1 MKKQQLLSALALTLF
16 SSIYAD
22 SSSLKVKSGTKAD
35 KQTTVTTEKQVPY
48 NQIRDFSFYDMQGVT
63 HKFSDYKGKWILVN
77 YWATYCPPCRAEIP
91 DIEEFYRKNKS
102 KFVVLGMDAGGT
114 DDASIKA
121 FKKELDITYPLIPA
135 QESTLLAFG
144 VVMAIPTS
152 YIINPQGEIIDKY
165 VGLITYDDLDF
176 NVNPQNFIK
185 EKHP

>member
-1 MKKQQLLSALALTLF
+1 MIKKLTISCALALLPL
-16 SSIYAD
+16 SAVIA
-22 SSSLKVKSGTKAD
+22 KEITKPAA
-35 KQTTVTTEKQVPY
+35 KEATAQKTEKKAAKDSY
-48 NQIRDFSFYDMQGVT
+48 NRVRDFSFYDMQGVT

-135 QESTLLAFG
+135 QESTLIAFG

>member
-1 MKKQQLLSALALTLF
+1 MKKQIIFSAIALTCL

-22 SSSLKVKSGTKAD
+22 TANLKAKNTPKSA
-35 KQTTVTTEKQVPY
+35 KQTTVTTEKKTPY
-48 NQIRDFSFYDMQGVT
+48 NQVRDFSFYDMQGIT

-102 KFVVLGMDAGGT
+102 KFIVLGMDAGGT

-121 FKKELDITYPLIPA
+121 FKKDMDITYPLIPA

-176 NVNPQNFIK
+176 NVNPQNFVK
-185 EKHP
+185 NK

>member
-1 MKKQQLLSALALTLF
+1 MKKQQLLSVLALSLF

-22 SSSLKVKSGTKAD
+22 STPLKAKDST
-35 KQTTVTTEKQVPY
+35 TTEKKVPY
-48 NQIRDFSFYDMQGVT
+48 NQVRDFSFYDMQGVT

-91 DIEEFYRKNKS
+91 DIEAFYRKNKS
-102 KFVVLGMDAGGT
+102 KFMVLGMDAGGT
-114 DDASIKA
+114 DDASIIA
-121 FKKELDITYPLIPA
+121 FKKELGISYPLIPA
-135 QESTLLAFG
+135 QDSTLLAFG

-185 EKHP
+185 EKYP

>member
-1 MKKQQLLSALALTLF
+1 MIKKLTLSCALALLPLSALLAKNESAQKANDTTAPKIKTERNLTK
-16 SSIYAD
+16 D
-22 SSSLKVKSGTKAD
+22 
-35 KQTTVTTEKQVPY
+35 PY
-48 NQIRDFSFYDMQGVT
+48 NQVRDFSFYDMQGVT

-102 KFVVLGMDAGGT
+102 KFIVLGMDAGGT

-135 QESTLLAFG
+135 QESTLVAFG

-185 EKHP
+185 EK

>member
-1 MKKQQLLSALALTLF
+1 MIKKLTLSCALALLPLS
-16 SSIYAD
+16 SSIAKNEVTPKNND
-22 SSSLKVKSGTKAD
+22 TTASKVK
-35 KQTTVTTEKQVPY
+35 TEKKLTKDSY
-48 NQIRDFSFYDMQGVT
+48 NRVRDFSFYDMQGVT

-102 KFVVLGMDAGGT
+102 KFIVLGMDAGGT

-121 FKKELDITYPLIPA
+121 FKKDLDITYPLIPA
-135 QESTLLAFG
+135 QESTLVAFG

-185 EKHP
+185 EK

>member
-1 MKKQQLLSALALTLF
+1 MKKQKIFSAIALSCL

-22 SSSLKVKSGTKAD
+22 TAKLDAKNTPKPS
-35 KQTTVTTEKQVPY
+35 KQTTLPAEKKIPY
-48 NQIRDFSFYDMQGVT
+48 NQVRDFSFYDMQGVT

-121 FKKELDITYPLIPA
+121 FKKDMDITYPLIPA

-176 NVNPQNFIK
+176 NVNPQNFVK
-185 EKHP
+185 DK

>member
-16 SSIYAD
+16 SSISAD
-22 SSSLKVKSGTKAD
+22 TALPKAKSTTQTT
-35 KQTTVTTEKQVPY
+35 KQTPVTVEKKNTYDQVS
-48 NQIRDFSFYDMQGVT
+48 DFSFYDMQGVT

-77 YWATYCPPCRAEIP
+77 YWATYCPPCRAEVP
-91 DIEEFYRKNKS
+91 DIQEFYEKNKA

-114 DDASIKA
+114 DDASIRD
-121 FKKELDITYPLIPA
+121 FKKEFGITYPIIPA

-176 NVNPQNFIK
+176 NVNPQNFVK
-185 EKHP
+185 DK

>member
-1 MKKQQLLSALALTLF
+1 MIKKLTLSCTLALLPL
-16 SSIYAD
+16 
-22 SSSLKVKSGTKAD
+22 SSLIAKNEVIPKA
-35 KQTTVTTEKQVPY
+35 KVTTTPKIEKKLTKKSY
-48 NQIRDFSFYDMQGVT
+48 NQVQDFSFYDMQGVT

-91 DIEEFYRKNKS
+91 DIEEFYRDNKS
-102 KFVVLGMDAGGT
+102 KFIVLGMDAGGT

-121 FKKELDITYPLIPA
+121 FKKELGITYPLIPA
-135 QESTLLAFG
+135 QESTLIAFG

-165 VGLITYDDLDF
+165 IGLITYDDLDF

-185 EKHP
+185 EKYK

>member
-1 MKKQQLLSALALTLF
+1 MIKKLTLSCALALLPLSALLAKNE
-16 SSIYAD
+16 SAQ
-22 SSSLKVKSGTKAD
+22 KAND
-35 KQTTVTTEKQVPY
+35 TTAPKIKTEKNLTKDPY
-48 NQIRDFSFYDMQGVT
+48 NHVRDFSFYDMQGVT

-121 FKKELDITYPLIPA
+121 FKKELNITYPLIPA
-135 QESTLLAFG
+135 QESTLVAFG

-185 EKHP
+185 EK